1 MPGVSFSNTALPGG
15 TSSVWSVARSGL
27 QAAQTRLDVAA
38 HNIANVNTEGAVRQ
52 TVQAQPLPGGGVQ
65 VQTAPAAE
73 PGPQLVQDV
82 VDQMAAS
89 QAFVAQVQVLKT
101 AERLND
107 ALLNRN
113 DPPGV

>member
-1 MPGVSFSNTALPGG
+1 MAGVSFSNTGAPGG
-15 TSSVWSVARSGL
+15 ASSLLSVARSGL

-38 HNIANVNTEGAVRQ
+38 HNIANLNTEGAVRQ

-101 AERLND
+101 AQSLDD
-107 ALLNRN
+107 ALLNRK
-113 DPPGV
+113 DAPGV